1 MRRQRGLQQNRAPVP
16 APAAPLA
23 GYSAADIAQL
33 VGLSPA
39 RLRTLVRDGLVQ
51 PRRGRRGEMRFSF
64 QDLVLLRAARGLL
77 QAHLPARQVHA
88 ALRRLRDQR
97 PRGRSLAQVRIAAE
111 GSRVVVRDGGEA
123 WEPVSGQSLIDFEV
137 KDLAREAAPLLRRS
151 VEAAHRHPAAV
162 AADDWLEMAI
172 DLEATDVGEAIR
184 AYRQAL
190 ALEPENFDAHLN
202 LGRLLHEQGD
212 VAAAER
218 HYRRAEALRPD
229 DPTAAFN
236 LGVALEDRRRL
247 ADAAAAYE
255 RAIAADPRYADAH
268 FNLSG
273 VLEKLGRKAAAL
285 RHLKTYRQLVRGPR

>member
-1 MRRQRGLQQNRAPVP
+1 MPSPV
-16 APAAPLA
+16 APLA
-23 GYSAADIAQL
+23 GYTAADVAQL

-39 RLRTLVRDGLVQ
+39 RLRGLVRDGLLQ
-51 PRRGRRGEMRFSF
+51 PRCGRRGELRFSF
-64 QDLVLLRAARGLL
+64 QDLVLLRAAHGLL
-77 QAHLPARQVHA
+77 AAHLSPRRVHE
-88 ALRRLRDQR
+88 ALRRLRDQL

-123 WEPVSGQSLIDFEV
+123 WEPASGQALLDFEV
-137 KDLAREAAPLLRRS
+137 RELVREAAPLVQKQVAEARRR
-151 VEAAHRHPAAV
+151 EAELD
-162 AADDWLEMAI
+162 ADDWFDLGL
-172 DLEATDVGEAIR
+172 DLEATDASEAVA
-184 AYRQAL
+184 AYRRTL
-190 ALEPENFDAHLN
+190 ALEPAHFDAHLN
-202 LGRLLHEQGD
+202 LGRLLHEAGD

-229 DPTAAFN
+229 DATAAFN

-247 ADAAAAYE
+247 ADAAAAYQ

-273 VLEKLGRKAAAL
+273 VLEKLGRKQAAL